1 MSIEPG
7 ISRDRGFV
15 PSPSPLFPTT
25 TISAPDL
32 LSRAKV
38 ATVIFPS
45 SLTFSTSPAFT
56 RTQSAPDSRPVV
68 ILSFCSSHPPSS
80 AFIQTLFF
88 FRASTP
94 VYFFFFNPIFS
105 LFSFY
110 FRVLAFQNLFS
121 FQLFQGF
128 FYRSSVVHNF
138 ADSSGQPDRILMLK
152 NISSDCSPSG
162 SGFHCSVNHF
172 QEVHV
177 S

>member
-1 MSIEPG
+1 MSSEPG

-94 VYFFFFNPIFS
+94 VYF
-105 LFSFY
+105 SFLIRSFLY
-110 FRVLAFQNLFS
+110 LAFIFGFLLFRIS
-121 FQLFQGF
+121 FHFSCS
-128 FYRSSVVHNF
+128 RASST
-138 ADSSGQPDRILMLK
+138 DLLWCT
-152 NISSDCSPSG
+152 ISQIALVSLTG
-162 SGFHCSVNHF
+162 SLC
-172 QEVHV
+172 
-177 S
+177 